1 MKRAGCLL
9 GIVGL
14 LLGGASFVLFGSSI
28 FRAFEARKVAEV
40 PLEIGRPAD
49 SGVVAVETDRLCQLA
64 ISTVVH
70 SAHVVEPSGS
80 SSTLELEYAFP
91 FRYTVYD
98 EAGAVVAQAETELAA
113 SGGMR
118 QNRWSRIES
127 DGGSEGF
134 ERSYDKFAVP
144 PPGNI
149 RVVAEI
155 DANRAFDATLE
166 SPRLI
171 LYDRVSKHTR
181 RVVGGV
187 ALLALGGLL
196 GVAGSILFIFAVL
209 KR

>member
-1 MKRAGCLL
+1 MKRAGCVL
-9 GIVGL
+9 GILGVL
-14 LLGGASFVLFGSSI
+14 LCGASFVLFGSSI
-28 FRAFEARKVAEV
+28 FKAFEARKVAEV
-40 PLEIGRPAD
+40 PLETGVPAD
-49 SGVVAVETDRLCQLA
+49 TGVVAVETDRLCQVA

-70 SAHVVEPSGS
+70 SAHVAESAGS
-80 SSTLELEYAFP
+80 SPSLELQYAFP

-98 EAGAVVAQAETELAA
+98 EAGAVVAQAATELAA

-134 ERSYDKFAVP
+134 ERSYDKFAVS

-155 DANRAFDATLE
+155 DASQAFDATLE

-187 ALLALGGLL
+187 ALLAGGGLL
-196 GVAGSILFIFAVL
+196 GVAGAVLFIFAAL